1 MYRFTRILILII
13 VVFLMPKG
21 LLAQT
26 KWVISNGSASNMPA
40 GSLTSLA
47 VAIER
52 GAEAIKLDVVLSN
65 DNQVVVLGDTIL
77 NQLTNAAKIF
87 PERARPD
94 GNLYAIDFS
103 LDELKS
109 LSHSSADGFDDRLEA
124 SFVMPRFGLRSL
136 SEILD
141 YLRLIE
147 PSLESN
153 LDLICEVK
161 KSWFHRRED
170 KDLSTAVY
178 SLLTGFANVSAK
190 INLYFASY
198 DPEELQQLAQ
208 TKMTASSGEIGLIQL
223 VGIND
228 GSEVMTQ
235 EFGRYQPYNFD
246 WLFTRFGLKAVS
258 TYADSIGLQPQTVLA
273 DDGNPIRAGYLEDAR
288 MLGLKLFIYPAHAD
302 DYPVSATMGSLEAS
316 LEQLLFTTGF
326 DGLLTSRDEDVR
338 IWLAKRL
345 ANGEQNTQQQTIE
358 RLIEH
363 IEESGVAPL
372 TPLQSDTTR

>member
-1 MYRFTRILILII
+1 
-13 VVFLMPKG
+13 
-21 LLAQT
+21 
-26 KWVISNGSASNMPA
+26 
-40 GSLTSLA
+40 
-47 VAIER
+47 
-52 GAEAIKLDVVLSN
+52 
-65 DNQVVVLGDTIL
+65 
-77 NQLTNAAKIF
+77 
-87 PERARPD
+87 
-94 GNLYAIDFS
+94 
-103 LDELKS
+103 
-109 LSHSSADGFDDRLEA
+109 
-124 SFVMPRFGLRSL
+124 
-136 SEILD
+136 
-141 YLRLIE
+141 
-147 PSLESN
+147 

-161 KSWFHRRED
+161 KSWYHRRED

-258 TYADSIGLQPQTVLA
+258 TYAESIGLQPQTVLA